1 MNHKNSLKTTLD
13 QERSHAW
20 RRAWAKNERE
30 ESRSVAF
37 IAHPK
42 QRTLTLQALTRRRT
56 TCCIAGLDMVCCWI
70 KQHVRSRSLGM
81 DTFIS
86 KIMGSVSIVQVVC
99 RPKDTQSI
107 ALVLNYEAEADAAAI
122 WPVATQHNSHLY
134 FSRAG
139 RMELRWPHSV
149 HGACLLQ
156 VWSDFKTPVTN
167 TEG

>member
-1 MNHKNSLKTTLD
+1 MHGGVHG
-13 QERSHAW
+13 Q
-20 RRAWAKNERE
+20 KNERE

-70 KQHVRSRSLGM
+70 KQHVRSGSLGM
-81 DTFIS
+81 DTLIS

-107 ALVLNYEAEADAAAI
+107 ALVLNCVAEADAAA
-122 WPVATQHNSHLY
+122 VATQHNSHLH
-134 FSRAG
+134 FPRAG

-156 VWSDFKTPVTN
+156 V
-167 TEG
+167 